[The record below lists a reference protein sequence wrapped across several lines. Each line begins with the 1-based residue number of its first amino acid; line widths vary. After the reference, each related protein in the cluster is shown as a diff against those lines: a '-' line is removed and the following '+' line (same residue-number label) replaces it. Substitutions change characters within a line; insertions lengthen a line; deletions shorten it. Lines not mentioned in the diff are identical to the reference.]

1 MEHLIREFGA
11 WLKQG
16 FGWLVDVIV
25 FGCLWGISQV
35 SRLLGTHLGGA
46 PILKIVTL
54 LLVFLLLL
62 YAFYW
67 VFGRFIGVI
76 RWALDRIAYALG
88 VILFSAAVVS
98 GVFASAGLS
107 FDGPAARA
115 TQYHAADIGAAL
127 YFIWAVATCRKIL
140 PRKSRRWHDP
150 QSTSEDN
157 RARRRGVAA
166 DGAPESRGAYGI
178 GTCRPSACRS
188 LQMEAPFR
196 RQKEIPWRRSERY
209 VCLCRPS

>member
-35 SRLLGTHLGGA
+35 SRLFGTQLGSA
-46 PILKIVTL
+46 PILKIVVLVLVL
-54 LLVFLLLL
+54 LLIL

-88 VILFSAAVVS
+88 VILFSAVVVS
-98 GVFASAGLS
+98 GVFTGAGLV
-107 FDGPAARA
+107 A
-115 TQYHAADIGAAL
+115 
-127 YFIWAVATCRKIL
+127 AVAIWVMDNINL
-140 PRKSRRWHDP
+140 ASR
-150 QSTSEDN
+150 
-157 RARRRGVAA
+157 
-166 DGAPESRGAYGI
+166 
-178 GTCRPSACRS
+178 
-188 LQMEAPFR
+188 
-196 RQKEIPWRRSERY
+196 
-209 VCLCRPS
+209 

>member
-35 SRLLGTHLGGA
+35 SRLLGTNLGGA
-46 PILKIVTL
+46 PILKI
-54 LLVFLLLL
+54 LVLVLVLLLLL

-67 VFGRFIGVI
+67 VFGRFIAVI

-98 GVFASAGLS
+98 GVFASAGLV
-107 FDGPAARA
+107 AVVA
-115 TQYHAADIGAAL
+115 
-127 YFIWAVATCRKIL
+127 IWVMSNINLA
-140 PRKSRRWHDP
+140 SR
-150 QSTSEDN
+150 
-157 RARRRGVAA
+157 
-166 DGAPESRGAYGI
+166 
-178 GTCRPSACRS
+178 
-188 LQMEAPFR
+188 
-196 RQKEIPWRRSERY
+196 
-209 VCLCRPS
+209 

>member
-35 SRLLGTHLGGA
+35 SRLFGTQLGSA
-46 PILKIVTL
+46 SILKIVVLVLVL
-54 LLVFLLLL
+54 LLII

-88 VILFSAAVVS
+88 VILFSAVVVS
-98 GVFASAGLS
+98 GVLTGAGLV
-107 FDGPAARA
+107 A
-115 TQYHAADIGAAL
+115 
-127 YFIWAVATCRKIL
+127 AVAIWVMDNISL
-140 PRKSRRWHDP
+140 ASR
-150 QSTSEDN
+150 
-157 RARRRGVAA
+157 
-166 DGAPESRGAYGI
+166 
-178 GTCRPSACRS
+178 
-188 LQMEAPFR
+188 
-196 RQKEIPWRRSERY
+196 
-209 VCLCRPS
+209 